1 MTTEKEKIMEKAGCK
16 KCKYKKTCN
25 GSCALYRLYEN
36 GFEPDLFKAGKSEA
50 ISNFAEKIYEFIGLE
65 RYYDAQAHQKVIESE
80 KLIEFMKNLYNKLV
94 EEQTSS
100 GETK

>member
-1 MTTEKEKIMEKAGCK
+1 MTTEKDKVIKESEIMSFIE
-16 KCKYKKTCN
+16 Y
-25 GSCALYRLYEN
+25 ALKRER
-36 GFEPDLFKAGKSEA
+36 DAGKSEA